1 MATKQYEIT
10 VYLPHSHSVKIVVS
24 GENHVEAMR
33 AARATALADQCQS
46 QENSEG
52 LLGD

>member
-33 AARATALADQCQS
+33 AARAQFPEASSFSAAR
-46 QENSEG
+46 EI
-52 LLGD
+52 